1 MIGSLLRLIAIR
13 PLLSLAILGFP
24 VILLIAVGLL
34 TIMALKFFVFVV
46 VPIVVVVWLLR
57 KLFSNGDGSTST
69 GPSAS

>member
-57 KLFSNGDGSTST
+57 KLFSNGDGSST